1 MNNLIFTQD
10 ILTHA
15 INENNRYRLLT
26 DNTPGIINFLF
37 NFVDSIFQNVS
48 AVYTLLLS
56 FYIDI
61 FGLPNIRL
69 YKMIMKILTEFLI
82 DESAGICIF
91 NLRGVNYCQ
100 KNNSFLNLEK
110 SYKYGIPKT
119 INFIKYI
126 LFIYI
131 STIIISIFKD
141 IINYIIK

>member
-1 MNNLIFTQD
+1 MIFTQD
-10 ILTHA
+10 ILNHA
-15 INENNRYRLLT
+15 ITENNRYRLLT
-26 DNTPGIINFLF
+26 DNAPGIINFLF

-131 STIIISIFKD
+131 CVILG
-141 IINYIIK
+141 YIIKDGLYKMYTLIL